1 MELTQKVS
9 ELLKLKVKAAEEQA
23 TANAVK
29 LSPEFIAIEKEING
43 LMEKKA
49 GMIPDVPS
57 SLMVSELSAEIDE
70 EIRETGIGEVA
81 GLKLK
86 YKVKK
91 AVNTQRV
98 MEAIGGDFGL
108 YQELSDISQVK
119 IKSFAK
125 TLDKPQA
132 KELMNCIEV
141 RSETY
146 SGFEIAL

>member
-1 MELTQKVS
+1 MELNQMVS
-9 ELLKLKVKAAEEQA
+9 ELVKLKVKAAEEQA
-23 TANAVK
+23 VASAARF
-29 LSPEFIAIEKEING
+29 SPEFVAIEEEIRI

-49 GMIPDVPS
+49 EMIPASPL
-57 SLMVSELSAEIDE
+57 SLKVSELVAEIDN
-70 EIRETGIGEVA
+70 EIKETGISEVA

-91 AVNTQRV
+91 AVNTQMV

-132 KELMNCIEV
+132 KELMDCIEV
-141 RSETY
+141 QSETY